1 MSLMSLLSHLST
13 APEILVDPH
22 NCRYSR
28 ATDMYSFG
36 MVLWEIATDGAV
48 PFNDVQF
55 DFEVRD
61 RVVREER
68 PSINPAHRCPEMFT
82 ALITKCWA
90 QDPTMRP
97 SATQATASLTALLDS
112 MAKTSADRAPTSS
125 DEMSSSIFTS
135 FRGTQTDHSR
145 SSAFSARITNLFRGR
160 FSTRFST
167 RSSTRS
173 EGPDETFAKYM
184 SPYDGSTGKSPTGVD
199 VDAILGGMPASRARG
214 NSRGFAA
221 RLSSLHEYDMEAT
234 DSDIS
239 TAFSSSSAESI
250 MSPIVELPIDAML
263 EAGGTFIE
271 EGRGEA
277 QSLCSMLDSSG
288 THTDDSMHASKGS
301 SRKQSLNSSGS
312 TWGKASKTS
321 WGINSNHRS
330 SAAERLRRE
339 YDEIHDFDST
349 TGANVFMGSRIV
361 GDIQRT
367 DKGISAFL

>member
-1 MSLMSLLSHLST
+1 MLLLFNT

-36 MVLWEIATDGAV
+36 MVLWEIATDGAI

-68 PSINPAHRCPEMFT
+68 PPINAAHRCPDMFS
-82 ALITKCWA
+82 ALIMKCWA
-90 QDPTMRP
+90 QDPTVRP
-97 SATQATASLTALLDS
+97 SATQAAASLTELLDT
-112 MAKTSADRAPTSS
+112 MANMPKGGAPTSSS
-125 DEMSSSIFTS
+125 DEMSASIFTS
-135 FRGTQTDHSR
+135 FRGTQTDR
-145 SSAFSARITNLFRGR
+145 SHPSGAFGARITNLFRGR

-167 RSSTRS
+167 RSSTQS
-173 EGPDETFAKYM
+173 EGPDETFAKYA
-184 SPYDGSTGKSPTGVD
+184 SPYEGDAERSPTGVN
-199 VDAILGGMPASRARG
+199 VDAILGLPPSRARG
-214 NSRGFAA
+214 NSRGYPA
-221 RLSSLHEYDMEAT
+221 RLSSLHEYDMEPT

-271 EGRGEA
+271 EGRSEG

-288 THTDDSMHASKGS
+288 ANTDDSMHASKGS

-312 TWGKASKTS
+312 TWGKESKTS
-321 WGINSNHRS
+321 WGVNSHASNRS
-330 SAAERLRRE
+330 SAVERLRRE
-339 YDEIHDFDST
+339 YDEIHDFDSI

>member
-1 MSLMSLLSHLST
+1 MSLMPLLTYVPT

-68 PSINPAHRCPEMFT
+68 PPINPAHRCPEMFT

-112 MAKTSADRAPTSS
+112 MAKTPAGGAPTSS
-125 DEMSSSIFTS
+125 DEMSSSILTS
-135 FRGTQTDHSR
+135 FRGTQTDRSR
-145 SSAFSARITNLFRGR
+145 SSAFGARITNLFRG
-160 FSTRFST
+160 RFST

-173 EGPDETFAKYM
+173 EGPDETFAKYA
-184 SPYDGSTGKSPTGVD
+184 SPYDGSIGKSPAGVD

-271 EGRGEA
+271 EGRSEG
-277 QSLCSMLDSSG
+277 QSLCSMLDSSEA
-288 THTDDSMHASKGS
+288 HTDDSMHASQGS
-301 SRKQSLNSSGS
+301 NRKQSLNSSGS
-312 TWGKASKTS
+312 TWGTTSKTS

-361 GDIQRT
+361 GDIQQT